1 MRQQIQTNTHDNGGS
16 WLFSRTGMASL
27 VAVSIL
33 GLLIFT
39 GHGLHVLGWLPYLLI
54 LVCPLMHIF
63 MHGKH
68 GGHGHRHDKTDQNK
82 HVQSPGEP

>member
-1 MRQQIQTNTHDNGGS
+1 MQPQPHTDDHGGS
-16 WLFSRTGMASL
+16 WLFSRAGMASL

-54 LVCPLMHIF
+54 LSCPLMHFF
-63 MHGKH
+63 MHG
-68 GGHGHRHDKTDQNK
+68 GHRHDKAGEEK
-82 HVQSPGEP
+82 HTHLSEER